1 LDELSEPQMRVV
13 VEILESA
20 AQRAAGS
27 LASLVH
33 DEIAVYVP
41 EMTFLKR
48 RGLDESV
55 QARVGSRAW
64 VIAQNFSG
72 ALNGEACLALPSE
85 PAMRIVRSVIQA
97 VAPDSQSPELEIDAL
112 TEMGNIFL
120 NAFIGEIGNFFG
132 SEIHTSVPECTH
144 ESNFAMDDVDD
155 GNDDDVAMVVG
166 TDMTFRDAA
175 ADACLVVTLRSITPA
190 RFTRLVGRFTAYEQ

>member
-1 LDELSEPQMRVV
+1 MPEMNEPQMRMV
-13 VEILESA
+13 VEILETA
-20 AQRAAGS
+20 AQRAACS

-48 RGLDESV
+48 RGLEESI
-55 QARVGSRAW
+55 QARVGARAW
-64 VIAQNFSG
+64 VIAQEFSG
-72 ALNGEACLALPSE
+72 PLNGQARLALPSE
-85 PAMRIVRSVIQA
+85 PAMRIVRSVIEA
-97 VAPDSQSPELEIDAL
+97 VSPSSDSADLEIDAL

-120 NAFIGEIGNFFG
+120 NAFIGEIGNVVG

-144 ESNFAMDDVDD
+144 ESNVACDWNDDDA
-155 GNDDDVAMVVG
+155 DDVAMVVG

-175 ADACLVVTLRSITPA
+175 ADACLVLTLRGITPA
-190 RFTRLVGRFTAYEQ
+190 HFTRLVGWFAAPHG